1 MKKLLQTVVDTDA
14 QEVAELAIVLPILFT
29 LIFGIFSFARAY
41 NIYSTI
47 TRAAEQGA
55 RTAVAPLCAT
65 CGTNPCTNGGTTVTT
80 GFPCDTT
87 VADAV
92 TDALKA
98 SHLDPA
104 QVSLMVPSN
113 STQGGCYSPA
123 GASPTCTSKSNIS
136 ICRDVVLNAN
146 TQPPACGTVVSFQYK
161 YQFLPV
167 PFLSFNSINVPAQAQ
182 VREEY

>member
-1 MKKLLQTVVDTDA
+1 MKKLLQISADGDA
-14 QEVAELAIVLPILFT
+14 QEIAELAVVLPVLLT
-29 LIFGIFSFARAY
+29 LIFGIFSLARAY

-65 CGTNPCTNGGTTVTT
+65 CGTNACSNGGNSVTT
-80 GFPCDTT
+80 AFPCDSA
-87 VADAV
+87 VANAV
-92 TDALKA
+92 TDALSA

-104 QVSLMVPSN
+104 QVSVMLPSN
-113 STQGGCYSPA
+113 STQGGCSPPA
-123 GASPTCTSKSNIS
+123 GASPACTSKSNIS

-146 TQPPACGTVVSFQYK
+146 TLPPACGTVVSFQYK
-161 YQFLPV
+161 YNFLPV
-167 PFLSFNSINVPAQAQ
+167 PFLTFNSINMPAQAQ